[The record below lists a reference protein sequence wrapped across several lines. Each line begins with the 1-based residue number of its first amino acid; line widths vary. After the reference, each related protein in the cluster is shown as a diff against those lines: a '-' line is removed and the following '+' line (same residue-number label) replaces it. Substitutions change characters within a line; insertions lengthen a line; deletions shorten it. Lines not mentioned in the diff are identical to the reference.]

1 MKITRSN
8 NWDIYDYID
17 HTEVIYFHSG
27 GGNDKVLKFG
37 INNSSYFEKSASL
50 FKCHTLNFHD

>member
-8 NWDIYDYID
+8 NWDIYDYIY

-27 GGNDKVLKFG
+27 GGNDKVLKFD
-37 INNSSYFEKSASL
+37 INNSSYFEKALPFLSA
-50 FKCHTLNFHD
+50 TR